1 MNVTTSDDCTGI
13 LKDHPLARAFIV
25 FGYRD
30 GTVSTIPN
38 NFFKNWIDEEATE
51 GTFHIEKGS
60 GLGVGS
66 IVKYDGNAQRLRIG
80 KYVAGGQRLRFLLNG
95 QHDMRSISMTMFSTY
110 GNGMLNPPPPQYADT
125 EVHNDV
131 WIGDEAMILGGSVIQ
146 SGCVIGARSLVPP
159 NFRSEPYAVY
169 AGSPARLIKFRFPE
183 RVRDALFDLAWWD
196 MPLQWVKQHNDAF
209 LVDLTADEGRSLEVL
224 AELKRAK
231 FAEQRANPRG

>member
-13 LKDHPLARAFIV
+13 LADHPLARAFIV
-25 FGYRD
+25 FGYKD
-30 GTVSTIPN
+30 GTYSTIPN

-51 GTFHIEKGS
+51 GSFHIEKGS
-60 GLGVGS
+60 GFGVGS
-66 IVKYDGNAQRLRIG
+66 TAKYDGNAQSLRVG
-80 KYVAGGQRLRFLLNG
+80 KYVSGGQRLRFVLNG
-95 QHDMRSISMTMFSTY
+95 QHDMRSISTAMFSVF
-110 GNGMLNPPPPQYADT
+110 GNDMLNPAPPQYADT

-196 MPLQWVKQHNDAF
+196 MPLQWIKQHNDAF
-209 LVDLTADEGRSLEVL
+209 LVDLTGDEGHSLEVL